1 MGYTEYRPHPALA
14 AYVDAYWQFTG
25 DGMPAT
31 VQRILPDGCVD
42 IIVNVGDDQL
52 PGADGFFMKSGQS
65 YLVGTMS
72 HSIDSTVLPHSHLI
86 GIRFRPA
93 GFPAFYRYGSLH
105 EFTDLT
111 VEFDNQLAPD
121 LRRTDISPKIC
132 LDNFLLKRL
141 GRELPRLIPAI
152 GEIEY
157 KNGLIDVPTLARN
170 HCTTVRQLQRAFK
183 EQVGL
188 SPKEFINVIRFRYAM
203 QLIKTNDRHALL
215 DIALEA
221 GYYDHAHLTNAIRK
235 YAGVAPSSL

>member
-1 MGYTEYRPHPALA
+1 MGYNEYSPHPALA
-14 AYVDAYWQFTG
+14 PYVDAYWRFTG
-25 DGMPAT
+25 DGMAAM
-31 VQRILPDGCVD
+31 VQRILPDGCMD
-42 IIVNVGDDQL
+42 IIVNLGDDQL
-52 PGADGFFMKSGQS
+52 PDAGGFFMKSGQS

-72 HSIDSTVLPHSHLI
+72 HSIDSTVLPHSHLV

-93 GFPAFYRYGSLH
+93 GFPALYRCGSLH

-111 VEFDNQLAPD
+111 VEFDNKLAPD
-121 LRRTDISPKIC
+121 LRRGDISPKTA
-132 LDNFLLKRL
+132 LDNFFLKRL
-141 GRELPRLIPAI
+141 GRELPRLMPAI
-152 GEIEY
+152 GEIEC

-188 SPKEFINVIRFRYAM
+188 SPKEFINVVRFRYAI
-203 QLIKTNDRHALL
+203 QLIKTNNRHGLL
-215 DIALEA
+215 DIALKA